1 MKPSFYSSL
10 PLALLLGGGLLL
22 PLAARAQAPI
32 VANFTPTSGTSG
44 QTQVP
49 VSAATVV
56 TITGTFLTGVQSVLL
71 NGQQMPIVAGSN
83 SATQVQVTV
92 PRGALSGRLRVTTAA
107 GTTLGLGSLTI
118 TRPTGTGNFRLVS
131 SSFNGI
137 DVGTYSTAA
146 STDLD
151 HDGLVDLLVGEAAG
165 TISRYEQST
174 LNSTTFTSTGQVR
187 LSDGTVIN
195 NNNVGNTRQFAK
207 PVVADLDGDGLLDLL
222 VGAQDGFITR
232 YEQSAVDAG
241 TFVKIG
247 DLPMDASDV
256 VKPSIVDL
264 DNDGLLDLIV
274 GSTDGLLRRYE
285 QTTANGAFSTT
296 VTFLTAGG
304 VNIDAGNY
312 SKPVFTDL
320 DGDGLIDMIVGNQ
333 DGTLYRAEQTGAGLA
348 TFTALTLI
356 TDAAGTAVDVGD
368 FSAPS
373 LTDVDGDGYLD
384 LLVGNAAG
392 TVYQLEQIVSV
403 ARPLPVTLTAFTGQ
417 ASAAGNQ
424 LRWNTAQE
432 INSARFVIE
441 RSADGRTY
449 QAVATLAAA
458 GTSSSDRTYQ
468 YIDAA
473 SSSLPT
479 AYYRLRAEDQDGTF
493 AYSSVV
499 VIRRAATAAVLTTFP
514 NPFENE
520 LLVALPAGSEV
531 QSATVTLTTLAG
543 QQVYRSQQALSS
555 VAQPL
560 PGLPTLKTGVY
571 VLRLTT
577 ATGSTAQRV
586 VRR

>member
-1 MKPSFYSSL
+1 MKPSLYSSL

-22 PLAARAQAPI
+22 PLAARAQAPV

-118 TRPTGTGNFRLVS
+118 TRPAGTGNFRLVS

-151 HDGLVDLLVGEAAG
+151 HDGLVDLLVGEATG
-165 TISRYEQST
+165 TISRYEQSA

-187 LSDGTVIN
+187 LSDGTIIN
-195 NNNVGNTRQFAK
+195 NNNAGNTRQFAK

-285 QTTANGAFSTT
+285 QTTANGAFGTT
-296 VTFLTAGG
+296 ATFLTAGG

-333 DGTLYRAEQTGAGLA
+333 DGTLYRAEQTGAGLT
-348 TFTALTLI
+348 TFTALALI

-417 ASAAGNQ
+417 ATAAGNQ
-424 LRWNTAQE
+424 LRWTTAQE

-449 QAVATLAAA
+449 QSVATVAAA
-458 GTSSSDRTYQ
+458 GTSSSAHTYQ
-468 YIDAA
+468 HMDAA

-493 AYSSVV
+493 TYSSVV
-499 VIRRAATAAVLTTFP
+499 VIRRAAATAVLTTFP
-514 NPFENE
+514 NPFESE
-520 LLVALPAGSEV
+520 LLVALPAGSETQPV
-531 QSATVTLTTLAG
+531 TVTLSTLAG

-560 PGLPTLKTGVY
+560 PGLPALKTGVY

-577 ATGSTAQRV
+577 TTGSTAQRV
-586 VRR
+586 VHR

>member
-1 MKPSFYSSL
+1 MKPSLYSSL

-22 PLAARAQAPI
+22 PLAARAQAPV
-32 VANFTPTSGTSG
+32 VASFTPSSGTSG

-49 VSAATVV
+49 VTAATVV

-83 SATQVQVTV
+83 SATQVRVTV

-118 TRPTGTGNFRLVS
+118 TRPAGTGNFRLVT

-151 HDGLVDLLVGEAAG
+151 HDGLVDLLVGETTG
-165 TISRYEQST
+165 TITRYEQAA
-174 LNSTTFTSTGQVR
+174 LNSTTFTSAGQVQ
-187 LSDGTVIN
+187 LSDGTVLN
-195 NNNVGNTRQFAK
+195 NNNAGNTRQFAK

-274 GSTDGLLRRYE
+274 GSADGLLRRYE

-296 VTFLTAGG
+296 ATFLTAGG

-333 DGTLYRAEQTGAGLA
+333 DGTLYRAEQTAAGAA
-348 TFTALTLI
+348 TFTALALI
-356 TDAAGTAVDVGD
+356 TDASGTALDVGD

-417 ASAAGNQ
+417 ATTAGNQ

-432 INSARFVIE
+432 VNSARFVIE

-458 GTSSSDRTYQ
+458 GTSSSARTYQ
-468 YIDAA
+468 YADEAT
-473 SSSLPT
+473 SLPT

-499 VIRRAATAAVLTTFP
+499 VIRQALAAATLTAFP

-520 LLVALPAGSEV
+520 LLVALPAGSES
-531 QSATVTLTTLAG
+531 QPATVILSTLAG
-543 QQVYRSQQALSS
+543 QTVYRSQSVLSS

-560 PGLPTLKTGVY
+560 PGLPILKTGVY

-577 ATGSTAQRV
+577 SAGSTAQRV

>member
-1 MKPSFYSSL
+1 MKASFYSPL
-10 PLALLLGGGLLL
+10 ALALLLSGGL
-22 PLAARAQAPI
+22 PLAASAQAPV
-32 VANFTPTSGTSG
+32 VANFNPTTGTSG
-44 QTQVP
+44 QMQVP

-71 NGQQMPIVAGSN
+71 NGQHMPIVAGSN

-107 GTTLGLGSLTI
+107 GTTLGIGSLTI
-118 TRPTGTGNFRLVS
+118 TRPVGTGNFRLVS

-151 HDGLVDLLVGEAAG
+151 HDGLVDLLVGETTG
-165 TISRYEQST
+165 TISRYEQSA
-174 LNSTTFTSTGQVR
+174 LNSATFTSVGQVR
-187 LSDGTVIN
+187 LSDNTVLN
-195 NNNVGNTRQFAK
+195 NNNAGNTRQFAK

-241 TFVKIG
+241 TFVRIG

-256 VKPSIVDL
+256 AKPSIVDL

-285 QTTANGAFSTT
+285 QTTANGDFSATA
-296 VTFLTAGG
+296 TFLTAGG
-304 VNIDAGNY
+304 VNLDAGNY

-333 DGTLYRAEQTGAGLA
+333 NGTLFRAEQTGAGLT
-348 TFTALTLI
+348 TFTALALI

-392 TVYQLEQIVSV
+392 TVFQLEQIISA

-417 ASAAGNQ
+417 ATAAGNQ
-424 LRWNTAQE
+424 LRWTTAQE
-432 INSARFVIE
+432 VNSARFVVE

-458 GTSSSDRTYQ
+458 GTSSSVRTYQ
-468 YIDAA
+468 YGDAA
-473 SSSLPT
+473 NTLPT
-479 AYYRLRAEDQDGTF
+479 AYYRLRAEDLDGTF

-499 VIRRAATAAVLTTFP
+499 IIRRAAATAVLTTFP

-520 LLVALPAGSEV
+520 LLVALPAGSEA
-531 QSATVTLTTLAG
+531 QLATVTLSTLAG
-543 QQVYRSQQALSS
+543 QSVYRRQQALSS
-555 VAQPL
+555 VAQLL

-577 ATGSTAQRV
+577 ATGTTTQRV